1 MPRIL
6 DATWVI
12 FPDELLK
19 KMVKLEQY
27 NGKVVDNPSSLP
39 DSLKKFSGTITSWA
53 PNSRLSGNM
62 LDLVSWIN
70 IGNNDAINNLLVDMS
85 NLTAN
90 KDSEKTSWF
99 GHHLL
104 ILLVKP
110 PRLLSG
116 SWNQNAIILQ

>member
-62 LDLVSWIN
+62 LDLVSGIN

-90 KDSEKTSWF
+90 KDSEKTS
-99 GHHLL
+99 
-104 ILLVKP
+104 
-110 PRLLSG
+110 
-116 SWNQNAIILQ
+116 